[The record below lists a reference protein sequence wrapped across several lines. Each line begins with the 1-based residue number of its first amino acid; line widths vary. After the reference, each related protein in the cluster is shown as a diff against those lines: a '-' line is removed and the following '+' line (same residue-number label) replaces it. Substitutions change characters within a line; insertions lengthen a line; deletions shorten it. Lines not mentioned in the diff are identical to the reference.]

1 MKRLI
6 YISGLISA
14 IVLTT
19 GTSFKIEHWP
29 GARIL
34 LTAAIGIFALFFVPA
49 ALMNNY
55 KQENKNAYLYI
66 SIFITLLISFSAALF
81 KIQHWPGAGIMVTI
95 SLITPFVIFLPAYI
109 VYYNKSLNKDI
120 TKFIA
125 VMFLL
130 VFVGVMDALLS
141 VALR

>member
-29 GARIL
+29 GAGIL
-34 LTAAIGIFALFFVPA
+34 LTIAIGFFALFFVPA

-66 SIFITLLISFSAALF
+66 SIFITLLFSFSAALF
-81 KIQHWPGAGIMVTI
+81 KIQHWPGAGIVVTI
-95 SLITPFVIFLPAYI
+95 ALITPFVIFLPAYI
-109 VYYNKSLNKDI
+109 VYFNKSPNKDI

-141 VALR
+141 AALR

>member
-29 GARIL
+29 GAGIL
-34 LTAAIGIFALFFVPA
+34 LTVAISFFALFFVPA

-55 KQENKNAYLYI
+55 RQENKNAYLYI
-66 SIFITLLISFSAALF
+66 CIYIPILLSFSAALF
-81 KIQHWPGAGIMVTI
+81 KIMHWPGAGILVTI
-95 SLITPFVIFLPAYI
+95 ALVTPFIIFLPAYI
-109 VYYNKSLNKDI
+109 IYYNKSASKDI

-141 VALR
+141 VAVR

>member
-1 MKRLI
+1 MKKLI

-29 GARIL
+29 GAGIL
-34 LTAAIGIFALFFVPA
+34 LTVAICFFILFFVPA
-49 ALMNNY
+49 ALINNY

-66 SIFITLLISFSAALF
+66 SIFISLLISFSAALF
-81 KIQHWPGAGIMVTI
+81 KIMHWPGAGIFITI
-95 SLITPFVIFLPAYI
+95 ALVAPFAIFLPAYI
-109 VYYNKSLNKDI
+109 VYFNKSPNKDI

>member
-1 MKRLI
+1 MKKLI

-14 IVLTT
+14 VILTT

-29 GARIL
+29 GAGIL
-34 LTAAIGIFALFFVPA
+34 LTVAIGFFALFFIPA

-55 KQENKNAYLYI
+55 RQENKNAYLYI
-66 SIFITLLISFSAALF
+66 SIFLTLLISFSAALF
-81 KIQHWPGAGIMVTI
+81 KIQHWPGAGSMVTVA
-95 SLITPFVIFLPAYI
+95 LITPFVIFLPAYI
-109 VYYNKSLNKDI
+109 VYFNKSPNKDI

-130 VFVGVMDALLS
+130 VFVGVMSALLS
-141 VALR
+141 VTPR